1 MKKDPG
7 RTALVIMQG
16 LDVSIEV
23 GPLREHLAASLHG
36 TGVLPIR
43 PGGLFR
49 GDVAASGGLRY
60 AGDGLRQGAFGH
72 RHPSVGLRKRFP
84 IDPLVL
90 AGIGEDPLSSKHLD
104 DFVGV
109 VLEGGLGLCA
119 GLHTVPAR
127 GRGFKAR
134 RGETTRFD
142 SHLLPDG
149 ISRRFRIGGGRA
161 PGNGA
166 VE

>member
-23 GPLREHLAASLHG
+23 GPLREHLAASLHC
-36 TGVLPIR
+36 TGVLPVR
-43 PGGLFR
+43 PGGLLG
-49 GDVAASGGLRY
+49 GDVAASGRLRY
-60 AGDGLRQGAFGH
+60 AGYGLRERAFGH
-72 RHPSVGLRKRFP
+72 RHSSIGLRERLP

-90 AGIGEDPLSSKHLD
+90 AGIGEDPLASKHLD
-104 DFVGV
+104 DFVGI
-109 VLEGGLGLCA
+109 VLEGGLGVCA
-119 GLHTVPAR
+119 GLHTIPAR